1 MDNIISVLNDVVF
14 LDIEVSGLDCLN
26 SEILEVGAVKVKD
39 WKIYTYESLI
49 KNKFE
54 VPIEVFSVCK
64 NLDKNDLEI
73 ANEIELVED
82 RLVNFVE
89 DSFIICHD
97 LSLKKKFFEYHMPK
111 LKNKFIDLIELAVIL
126 EPYHKY
132 YSLEYLK
139 NTLTNC
145 NSKVENRALSDAIDI
160 INIVNCLLVKF
171 NNYEKTT
178 LEPLS
183 FKINSYLKKFNLPTW
198 EWSKFLEE
206 ANYDLSNNINIKKE
220 YNIFDSKEEKE
231 EGKRK
236 P

>member
-1 MDNIISVLNDVVF
+1 M
-14 LDIEVSGLDCLN
+14 
-26 SEILEVGAVKVKD
+26 
-39 WKIYTYESLI
+39 
-49 KNKFE
+49 
-54 VPIEVFSVCK
+54 
-64 NLDKNDLEI
+64 
-73 ANEIELVED
+73 ED

-97 LSLKKKFFEYHMPK
+97 LSLKKVFEYHMPK

-126 EPYHKY
+126 EPYHKD

-220 YNIFDSKEEKE
+220 YNIFDSKEEKKKERETLKILNE
-231 EGKRK
+231 EEKIMK
-236 P
+236 NY

>member
-1 MDNIISVLNDVVF
+1 
-14 LDIEVSGLDCLN
+14 
-26 SEILEVGAVKVKD
+26 
-39 WKIYTYESLI
+39 
-49 KNKFE
+49 
-54 VPIEVFSVCK
+54 
-64 NLDKNDLEI
+64 
-73 ANEIELVED
+73 
-82 RLVNFVE
+82 
-89 DSFIICHD
+89 
-97 LSLKKKFFEYHMPK
+97 MPK

-126 EPYHKY
+126 EPYHKD

-220 YNIFDSKEEKE
+220 YNIFDSKEEKKKERETLKILNE
-231 EGKRK
+231 EEKNYEELLKYKTIWENKEGFTYEYRPGQYELTKTIRELFRNSEDEEKIACIEAPTGIGKSVGYLLPAILEARINK
-236 P
+236 KDY

>member
-1 MDNIISVLNDVVF
+1 
-14 LDIEVSGLDCLN
+14 
-26 SEILEVGAVKVKD
+26 
-39 WKIYTYESLI
+39 
-49 KNKFE
+49 
-54 VPIEVFSVCK
+54 
-64 NLDKNDLEI
+64 
-73 ANEIELVED
+73 
-82 RLVNFVE
+82 
-89 DSFIICHD
+89 
-97 LSLKKKFFEYHMPK
+97 MPK

-126 EPYHKY
+126 EPYHKD

-220 YNIFDSKEEKE
+220 YNIFD
-231 EGKRK
+231 
-236 P
+236 